1 MKVTAIAPANIAFIK
16 YWGRKDEELRLPTNG
31 SISMNLS
38 NLLTTTTVEFSSRYK
53 KDEILINN
61 EINKKE
67 NEKIERFLDKVRQ
80 IAKTNSRAKVV
91 TKNNF
96 LKSGGLASSAS
107 GFAALAMAATVSI
120 GLNLSEKELS
130 ILARIGSGSACRSIP
145 DGFVKWVEGRDNQSS
160 FAQSIFAPDYW
171 NILDIVV
178 IFQKGE
184 KKITSTDG
192 QKLVKTSFFF
202 KERLNNIKNKIKK
215 IKGYIKQKDFIKFGE
230 LVEREALELH
240 AIMLTSNPPILYLQP
255 KSIEIIRA
263 VWQWRS
269 EGLSVY
275 FTIDAGPNI
284 HLICQEKDQKRLI
297 DKLQKI
303 KDIKYII
310 NSPANG
316 TRLVGKHLL

>member
-1 MKVTAIAPANIAFIK
+1 MKATAIAPANIAFIK

-61 EINKKE
+61 KIDEKE
-67 NEKIERFLDKVRQ
+67 NKRVENFLDKVRQ
-80 IAKTNSRAKVV
+80 MAKSNLRAKVV
-91 TKNNF
+91 SENNF
-96 LKSGGLASSAS
+96 PKSGGLASSAS
-107 GFAALAMAATVSI
+107 GFAALTVAATASI
-120 GLNLSEKELS
+120 GLNLSKEELS

-145 DGFVKWVEGRDNQSS
+145 HGFVEWFEGNDSQSS
-160 FAQSIFAPDYW
+160 FAQSIHPADYW
-171 NILDIVV
+171 NILDIIV
-178 IFQKGE
+178 IFQKGD

-192 QKLVKTSFFF
+192 QKLVKTSLFF
-202 KERLNNIKNKIKK
+202 KERLNNIKNKIEN
-215 IKGYIKQKDFIKFGE
+215 IKELIKQKDFINFGE
-230 LVEREALELH
+230 LVEKEALELH
-240 AIMLTSNPPILYLQP
+240 AIMLTSDPPILYLQP
-255 KSIEIIRA
+255 KSIEIIQA

-284 HLICQEKDQKRLI
+284 HLICQEKDQKQLV

-303 KDIKYII
+303 KGIKYIV
-310 NSPANG
+310 NSPTVG
-316 TRLVGKHLL
+316 TRLTKKYLF

>member
-1 MKVTAIAPANIAFIK
+1 MKATAIAPANIAFIK
-16 YWGRKDEELRLPTNG
+16 YWGKKDEELRLPTNG

-61 EINKKE
+61 KIDEKE
-67 NEKIERFLDKVRQ
+67 NKRVENFLNKVRQ
-80 IAKTNSRAKVV
+80 MAKSNLRAKVV
-91 TKNNF
+91 SENNF
-96 LKSGGLASSAS
+96 PKSGGLASSAS
-107 GFAALAMAATVSI
+107 GFAALTVAATASI
-120 GLNLSEKELS
+120 GLNLSKEELS

-145 DGFVKWVEGRDNQSS
+145 HGFVEWFEGNDSQSS
-160 FAQSIFAPDYW
+160 FAQSIHPADYW

-178 IFQKGE
+178 IFQKGD

-192 QKLVKTSFFF
+192 QKLVKTSLFF
-202 KERLNNIKNKIKK
+202 KERLNNIKNKIEN
-215 IKGYIKQKDFIKFGE
+215 IKELIKQKDFINFGE
-230 LVEREALELH
+230 LVEKEALELH
-240 AIMLTSNPPILYLQP
+240 AIMLTSDPPILYLQP
-255 KSIEIIRA
+255 KSIEIIQA

-284 HLICQEKDQKRLI
+284 HLICQEKDQKQLV

-303 KDIKYII
+303 KGIKYIV
-310 NSPANG
+310 NSPTVG
-316 TRLVGKHLL
+316 TRLTKKYLF

>member
-178 IFQKGE
+178 VTQTE
-184 KKITSTDG
+184 NKKVTSTDG
-192 QKLVKTSFFF
+192 HKLVKTSPFFQ
-202 KERLNNIKNKIKK
+202 KRLRNIKNKIKK
-215 IKGYIKQKDFIKFGE
+215 IKEYIKQKDFIKFGE

>member
-1 MKVTAIAPANIAFIK
+1 MKATAIAPANIAFIK
-16 YWGRKDEELRLPTNG
+16 YWGKKDEELRLPTNG

-61 EINKKE
+61 KIDEKE
-67 NEKIERFLDKVRQ
+67 NKRVENFLDKVRQ
-80 IAKTNSRAKVV
+80 MAKSNLRAKVV
-91 TKNNF
+91 SENNF
-96 LKSGGLASSAS
+96 PKSGGLASSAS
-107 GFAALAMAATVSI
+107 GFAALTVAATASI
-120 GLNLSEKELS
+120 GLNLSKEELS

-145 DGFVKWVEGRDNQSS
+145 HGFVEWFEGNDSQSS
-160 FAQSIFAPDYW
+160 FAQSIHPADYW

-178 IFQKGE
+178 IFQKGD

-192 QKLVKTSFFF
+192 QKLVKTSLFF
-202 KERLNNIKNKIKK
+202 KERLNNIKNKIEN
-215 IKGYIKQKDFIKFGE
+215 IKELIKQKDFINFGE
-230 LVEREALELH
+230 LVEKEALELH
-240 AIMLTSNPPILYLQP
+240 AIMLTSDPPILYLQP
-255 KSIEIIRA
+255 KSIEIIQA

-284 HLICQEKDQKRLI
+284 HLICQEKDQKQLV

-303 KDIKYII
+303 KGIKYIV
-310 NSPANG
+310 NSPTVG
-316 TRLVGKHLL
+316 TRLTKKYLF